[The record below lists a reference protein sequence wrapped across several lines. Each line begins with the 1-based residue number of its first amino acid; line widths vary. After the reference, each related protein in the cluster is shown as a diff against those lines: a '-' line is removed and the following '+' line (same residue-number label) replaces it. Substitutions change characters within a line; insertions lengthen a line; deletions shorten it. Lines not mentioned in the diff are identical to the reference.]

1 MIAKVIAHAPT
12 RREAAAKLAR
22 ALETTQLHGI
32 TNNRDFLVATLRT
45 PAFIAGDTTTD
56 FIERVNPMRTREPNA
71 TEVSDAA
78 IAAALFA
85 QDRRRKN
92 AKVLRHIS
100 SGWRNSMMPPER
112 VGYAVGDSEYAIEYR
127 ANRDGTFDVNV
138 SGDDHHVTLHGVNG
152 DQIDLAID
160 QRRIAFAV
168 SEDEANRYVHAPTGD
183 VVLTELDR
191 FPKPGVAEFTG
202 GLYAPMPGK
211 VLATE
216 VSPGESVSEGQLL
229 VILEAMKMEHR
240 ITAPIDGVV
249 QEVPVNEGDQVDNGQ
264 ILIVFEENEGES

>member
-1 MIAKVIAHAPT
+1 M
-12 RREAAAKLAR
+12 
-22 ALETTQLHGI
+22 ETTQIHGI
-32 TNNRDFLVATLRT
+32 TNNRDFLVAALRT

-56 FIERVNPMRTREPNA
+56 FIERVNPSRTREPSP
-71 TEVSDAA
+71 TDISDAA

-85 QDRRRKN
+85 QNRRRKD

-100 SGWRNSMMPPER
+100 SGWRNSLMPPER
-112 VGYAVGDSEYAIEYR
+112 VRYAVGDSECAIEYR
-127 ANRDGTFDVNV
+127 AKRDGTFDMNV
-138 SGDDHHVTLHGVNG
+138 GGDNHHVTVHGVTDN
-152 DQIDLAID
+152 QIDLAID
-160 QRRIAFAV
+160 QRRIAFEV
-168 SEDEANRYVHAPTGD
+168 SEDAANRYVHAPTGD

-216 VSPGESVSEGQLL
+216 VSAGDSVSAGQLL

-249 QEVPVNEGDQVDNGQ
+249 QEVPVSEGDQVDNGQ
-264 ILIVFEENEGES
+264 ILVVFEESEEES

>member
-1 MIAKVIAHAPT
+1 
-12 RREAAAKLAR
+12 
-22 ALETTQLHGI
+22 
-32 TNNRDFLVATLRT
+32 
-45 PAFIAGDTTTD
+45 
-56 FIERVNPMRTREPNA
+56 
-71 TEVSDAA
+71 
-78 IAAALFA
+78 
-85 QDRRRKN
+85 
-92 AKVLRHIS
+92 
-100 SGWRNSMMPPER
+100 
-112 VGYAVGDSEYAIEYR
+112 
-127 ANRDGTFDVNV
+127 
-138 SGDDHHVTLHGVNG
+138 
-152 DQIDLAID
+152 
-160 QRRIAFAV
+160 IAFAV
-168 SEDEANRYVHAPTGD
+168 AEDEANRYVHAPTGD

>member
-100 SGWRNSMMPPER
+100 NGWRNSMMPPER

-138 SGDDHHVTLHGVNG
+138 SGADHHVTLHGVNG

-191 FPKPGVAEFTG
+191 FPKPGVADFTG
-202 GLYAPMPGK
+202 GVSAPMPG
-211 VLATE
+211 
-216 VSPGESVSEGQLL
+216 
-229 VILEAMKMEHR
+229 
-240 ITAPIDGVV
+240 
-249 QEVPVNEGDQVDNGQ
+249 
-264 ILIVFEENEGES
+264 